1 MKLEEQL
8 IRLNEDKIFGK
19 VHSVDIEESDVM
31 KNLGTIANMIN
42 EAVETLRGCD
52 RLLDEDAEALEKNGD
67 GMYEMDWN
75 YIRKNRKIY
84 IGIECN
90 IFNLFCYVM

>member
-8 IRLNEDKIFGK
+8 IRLNEDEIFGK

-42 EAVETLRGCD
+42 EAVETLKGCD
-52 RLLDEDAEALEKNGD
+52 RLLYEDAEAIAKLEIEGINLIGTILEK
-67 GMYEMDWN
+67 
-75 YIRKNRKIY
+75 
-84 IGIECN
+84 IEK
-90 IFNLFCYVM
+90 YV

>member
-8 IRLNEDKIFGK
+8 IRLNEDDIFGK

-31 KNLGTIANMIN
+31 KNLGTLANMIN

-52 RLLDEDAEALEKNGD
+52 RLLYEDAEALAKME
-67 GMYEMDWN
+67 
-75 YIRKNRKIY
+75 
-84 IGIECN
+84 IECMKW
-90 IFNLFCYVM
+90 IGAILEKIEKYM

>member
-8 IRLNEDKIFGK
+8 IRLNEDEIFGK

-31 KNLGTIANMIN
+31 KNLGTLANMIN

-52 RLLDEDAEALEKNGD
+52 RLLYEDAETLAKMEMECMKWIGAILEK
-67 GMYEMDWN
+67 
-75 YIRKNRKIY
+75 
-84 IGIECN
+84 IEK
-90 IFNLFCYVM
+90 YR